1 MIPRSLLFCPGDRP
15 ERLTKAVTLADA
27 VIADLE
33 DAVLPAS
40 KASARAAVA
49 AWLHAYP
56 RQAERVWVRIN
67 GEPDLRDADLAAL
80 AGLTMAG
87 IVVPK
92 AEPPTLTA
100 VAERVSVPLLALVET
115 ATGLWQLPEI
125 ARTPRLHTI
134 ALGEYDLAADLGAE
148 RPDIDAAPLAWA
160 RAQVV
165 AICAATGL
173 AAPPAAVTARLDDP
187 AGFAEQTRALQRHG
201 FFGRMCIHPEQV
213 RLTHEAI
220 RPTPD
225 EVAAAEAVLDA
236 AAAAERDG
244 SGVVVVDGRLVDHA
258 VVRRARRVRDAAA
271 LESSKTAL
279 REGAIP

>member
-1 MIPRSLLFCPGDRP
+1 MTVRSWLFCPGDRP
-15 ERLTKAVTLADA
+15 ERLAKAVALADA
-27 VIADLE
+27 VVADLE
-33 DAVLPAS
+33 DAVPVAT
-40 KASARAAVA
+40 KAAARSAVA
-49 AWLHAYP
+49 VWLRAHP
-56 RQAERVWVRIN
+56 EQAERVWVRVN
-67 GEPDLRDADLAAL
+67 GDPELLDADLAVLEGL
-80 AGLTMAG
+80 AIAG

-92 AEPPTLTA
+92 AEASALAA
-100 VAERVSVPLLALVET
+100 VAERISVPLLALVET
-115 ATGLWQLPEI
+115 AAGLWQLPEI

-134 ALGEYDLAADLGAE
+134 ALGEYDLAADLGAD
-148 RPDIDAAPLAWA
+148 RPDVDDEPLAWA
-160 RAQVV
+160 RARVV

-187 AGFAEQTRALQRHG
+187 EGFSEQTRALLRHG

-220 RPTPD
+220 RPAPE

-244 SGVVVVDGRLVDHA
+244 SGVVVVDGRMVDPA
-258 VVRRARRVRDAAA
+258 VVRRARRVRELAA